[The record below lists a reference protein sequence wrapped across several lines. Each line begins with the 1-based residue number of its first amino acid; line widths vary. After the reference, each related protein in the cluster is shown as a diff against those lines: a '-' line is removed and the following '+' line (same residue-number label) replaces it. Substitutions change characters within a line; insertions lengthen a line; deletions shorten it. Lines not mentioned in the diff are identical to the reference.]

1 MQNDKNLNEKEFRD
15 CERSANGLNDTKV
28 DIRRDYTQTF
38 DATDGSIITRLPDGS
53 AYNSNGSVVVPLAGA
68 VPASYR

>member
-1 MQNDKNLNEKEFRD
+1 MH
-15 CERSANGLNDTKV
+15 DTKV

-53 AYNSNGSVVVPLAGA
+53 TYNSNGSVVVPLAGA
-68 VPASYR
+68 VPAGYR